1 MNLAIDEEAY
11 HAAVVVF
18 SACVLVFVEVVLCVC
33 VCLRASMFAL
43 IYTI

>member
-11 HAAVVVF
+11 HAAVVDF
-18 SACVLVFVEVVLCVC
+18 SACVLVFVEIVLC